1 MPTTTS
7 LLSPDNTPSPQASD
21 DLTKA
26 LAAFDTPAFEVQAT
40 NVLKANAQAA
50 AAAELPEAPEE
61 ALEEEVV
68 ESESEETDE
77 GEGDE
82 SPFAVE
88 FEQEFGMK
96 PTEAIALVQELQGFR
111 QELSL
116 MREWQ
121 VQPTEYDS
129 RMAQVKEFYGKL
141 PEGEREKFNSPEGAK
156 AIWNHLSKTGE
167 ATVPK
172 ASRRN
177 ATRSVRQQPS
187 TQAPKQELIKR
198 SDILKMDEQTYMQ
211 QLPAI
216 TKAFRE
222 GRVVD

>member
-1 MPTTTS
+1 MTTTS

-26 LAAFDTPAFEVQAT
+26 LAAFDTPVVEVQAT
-40 NVLKANAQAA
+40 NVLKANAQAQ
-50 AAAELPEAPEE
+50 AAAEVPEAPEE
-61 ALEEEVV
+61 EVV
-68 ESESEETDE
+68 ENESEEPEETE
-77 GEGDE
+77 ESEGDE

-129 RMAQVKEFYGKL
+129 RMAQVKEFYSSL

-156 AIWNHLSKTGE
+156 AIWNHLEKNGQTQ
-167 ATVPK
+167 VPK
-172 ASRRN
+172 ASRRSS
-177 ATRSVRQQPS
+177 TRSVRAPQPS
-187 TQAPKQELIKR
+187 TPKQELIKR

>member
-1 MPTTTS
+1 MTT
-7 LLSPDNTPSPQASD
+7 LLSHDNSPAPQAGD
-21 DLTKA
+21 DLAKA
-26 LAAFDTPAFEVQAT
+26 LAAFDTPVIEGQAT
-40 NVLKANAQAA
+40 NVLKANAQAQ
-50 AAAELPEAPEE
+50 AAAEVPESPE
-61 ALEEEVV
+61 EEEVV
-68 ESESEETDE
+68 DEQEPETTEDAE
-77 GEGDE
+77 EGDE

-96 PTEAIALVQELQGFR
+96 PAEAIALVQELQGFR

-121 VQPTEYDS
+121 VQPTEYDA
-129 RMAQVKEFYGKL
+129 RMTQVKEFYGTL
-141 PEGEREKFNSPEGAK
+141 PEGEREKFNSVEGAK
-156 AIWNHLSKTGE
+156 AIWNHLQKTGV

-172 ASRRN
+172 ASSRR
-177 ATRSVRQQPS
+177 ATRSVRAPQPS
-187 TQAPKQELIKR
+187 TPKQELLKR

>member
-1 MPTTTS
+1 VS
-7 LLSPDNTPSPQASD
+7 LLSPDNTPSPQAD
-21 DLTKA
+21 AALTAA
-26 LAAFDTPAFEVQAT
+26 LSAFDTPETVVEAS
-40 NVLKANAQAA
+40 NVLKANAAAQAA
-50 AAAELPEAPEE
+50 ADLPEETEVNLEDVGEPEDAEEEAAE
-61 ALEEEVV
+61 
-68 ESESEETDE
+68 D
-77 GEGDE
+77 D

-96 PTEAIALVQELQGFR
+96 PSEAVALVQELQGFR

-121 VQPTEYDS
+121 VQPTEYDA
-129 RMAQVKEFYGKL
+129 RMVQIKDFYGTL
-141 PEGEREKFNSPEGAK
+141 PEGERDKFNSVEGAK
-156 AIWNHLSKTGE
+156 AIWNHLLKQGQ
-167 ATVPK
+167 ATTPK
-172 ASRRN
+172 QSTRR
-177 ATRSVRQQPS
+177 ATRSVRQA
-187 TQAPKQELIKR
+187 TAQAPKQELIKR

>member
-1 MPTTTS
+1 MPTNAQPS
-7 LLSPDNTPSPQASD
+7 LLAPDNTPSAQAD
-21 DLTKA
+21 ADLTKA
-26 LAAFDTPAFEVQAT
+26 LAAFDTPVVSVEAS
-40 NVLKANAQAA
+40 NVLKANANTQAA
-50 AAAELPEAPEE
+50 SNVPEIPEQE
-61 ALEEEVV
+61 STVEEPEQPTEEE
-68 ESESEETDE
+68 ETT
-77 GEGDE
+77 DE

-121 VQPTEYDS
+121 VQPTEYDA
-129 RMAQVKEFYGKL
+129 RMTQIREFYGTL

-156 AIWNHLSKTGE
+156 VIWNHLQKTG
-167 ATVPK
+167 V
-172 ASRRN
+172 ASAPNPSARR
-177 ATRSVRQQPS
+177 ATRNVRSTQPS
-187 TQAPKQELIKR
+187 APKQELIRR

>member
-7 LLSPDNTPSPQASD
+7 LLSADNTPAPQAGE

-26 LAAFDTPAFEVQAT
+26 LSAFDTPAIQGQAT
-40 NVLKANAQAA
+40 NVLKANALAQAA
-50 AAAELPEAPEE
+50 SETPELAEDENVEE
-61 ALEEEVV
+61 LEPAEEET
-68 ESESEETDE
+68 EDEAEE
-77 GEGDE
+77 GGE
-82 SPFAVE
+82 SPFSAE

-96 PTEAIALVQELQGFR
+96 PSEAIALVQELQGFR

-129 RMAQVKEFYGKL
+129 RMTQVKEFYGTL
-141 PEGEREKFNSPEGAK
+141 PEGEREKFNSVEGAK
-156 AIWNHLSKTGE
+156 AIWNHLQKTGS
-167 ATVPK
+167 ASVPK
-172 ASRRN
+172 ASRR
-177 ATRSVRQQPS
+177 ATRNVRQQAPS
-187 TQAPKQELIKR
+187 TPKQELIKR

>member
-1 MPTTTS
+1 MTTTTN
-7 LLSPDNTPSPQASD
+7 LLAPDNSPAPQAGE
-21 DLTKA
+21 DLAKA
-26 LAAFDTPAFEVQAT
+26 LSAFDVPAIPGEAT

-50 AAAELPEAPEE
+50 ATADLPEEPASEVEEQEPET
-61 ALEEEVV
+61 EEE
-68 ESESEETDE
+68 EQEPED
-77 GEGDE
+77 
-82 SPFAVE
+82 SPFAAE

-96 PTEAIALVQELQGFR
+96 PAEAIALVQELQGFR

-121 VQPTEYDS
+121 VEPTEYDS
-129 RMAQVKEFYGKL
+129 RMTQVKQFYSTL
-141 PEGEREKFNSPEGAK
+141 PEGEREKFNSVEGAK
-156 AIWNHLSKTGE
+156 AIWNHLQKTGV
-167 ATVPK
+167 ASVPK
-172 ASRRN
+172 VQRR

-187 TQAPKQELIKR
+187 AQAPKQELLR
-198 SDILKMDEQTYMQ
+198 RADILKMDEQTYLQ